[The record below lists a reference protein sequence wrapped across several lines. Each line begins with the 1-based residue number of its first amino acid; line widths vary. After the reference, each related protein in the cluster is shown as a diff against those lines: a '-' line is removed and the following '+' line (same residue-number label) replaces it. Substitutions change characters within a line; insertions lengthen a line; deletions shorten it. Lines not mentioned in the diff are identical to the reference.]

1 MYQNNVKLTNNLSIS
16 DKENPVKSDGFCSSL
31 DSLGISDTEK
41 HKIVT
46 LYCANCGYSYKTS
59 LKCSDRTCMICRE
72 KQYHRLLLSYRQFL
86 SSRSNLR
93 LLTLTLSGRQNILPR
108 TRITRIRAHFKS
120 LFRQPYY
127 RSHLLGGF
135 YSIEA
140 KKTDIG
146 WNVHIH
152 ILYQGDFI
160 VHSKLKSD
168 WYKITGDSY
177 IVDIRKVYS
186 SLIAF
191 KYILKYLTKSP
202 NCSSYEDTWRYNH
215 IFRGVR
221 LLSAFGTWYKSSKPS
236 KLALICPKC
245 GSDSWILL
253 PYSPFFNGDYAS
265 FHAGTSPPELSDSGL
280 EQSHDPLLF

>member
-1 MYQNNVKLTNNLSIS
+1 MELLNRDNNLSLS
-16 DKENPVKSDGFCSSL
+16 DHKTSVKQAHFDSSL
-31 DSLGISDTEK
+31 DSLGISDTK
-41 HKIVT
+41 THKMVS
-46 LYCANCGYSYKTS
+46 LYCANCGYYYKTS
-59 LKCSDRTCMICRE
+59 LKCADRTCVICRQ
-72 KQYHRLLLSYRQFL
+72 KQYARLLLSYRQFL

-93 LLTLTLSGRQNILPR
+93 LLTLTLSGRQNIIPR
-108 TRITRIRAHFKS
+108 TRITRIRAHFKA

-160 VHSKLKSD
+160 AHSKLKSD

-177 IVDIRKVYS
+177 IVDIRKVYG
-186 SLIAF
+186 SLSAF

-202 NCSSYEDTWRYNH
+202 NCASYEDTWRYNH

-221 LLSAFGTWYKSSKPS
+221 LLSAFGTWYKTAKPINM
-236 KLALICPKC
+236 ALICPKC
-245 GSDSWILL
+245 GSDKWVLL
-253 PYSPFFNGDYAS
+253 PYSPFFNGDYAL
-265 FHAGTSPPELSDSGL
+265 FKADISPPELSGFGL
-280 EQSHDPLLF
+280 EVSHDPSSF